1 MRQRSVMMLRILL
14 PAEVMLKQ
22 EVKKIVAE
30 AENGSFCLMPNH
42 IDFVATLAPG
52 IFAYEPVQGGQEL
65 LAMDVGTLVKKGADV
80 LVSTRNAV
88 RAPDLGKL
96 KDVVVR
102 QYDVLDEREKMVRS
116 AAAKLEASLIRRFVE
131 LK

>member
-1 MRQRSVMMLRILL
+1 MLLKILL
-14 PAEVMLKQ
+14 PAEVLLTQ

-52 IFAYEPVQGGQEL
+52 LFTYERAEGGQEV

-96 KDVVVR
+96 KQVVVQ
-102 QYDVLDEREKMVRS
+102 QYDILDEREKMVRS
-116 AAAKLEASLIRRFVE
+116 ASAKLEASLIRRFVD

>member
-1 MRQRSVMMLRILL
+1 MMLKILL
-14 PAEVMLKQ
+14 PAEILIEQ
-22 EVKKIVAE
+22 EVKKVVAE

-52 IFAYEPVQGGQEL
+52 IFTYVPVDGGQEF
-65 LAMDVGTLVKKGADV
+65 LAMDVGTLVKKGSDV

-96 KDVVVR
+96 KQVVVQ

-116 AAAKLEASLIRRFVE
+116 ASARLEASLIRRFVE

>member
-1 MRQRSVMMLRILL
+1 MLLKILL
-14 PAEVMLKQ
+14 PAEIMMEK

-52 IFAYEPVQGGQEL
+52 IFSYELAGGGQEI
-65 LAMDVGTLVKKGADV
+65 LAMDVGTLVKKGMNV
-80 LVSTRNAV
+80 LVSTRNATK
-88 RAPDLGKL
+88 AAELGKL
-96 KDVVVR
+96 KQVVVD
-102 QYDVLDEREKMVRS
+102 QYDALDEREKLVRS
-116 AAAKLEASLIRRFVE
+116 ASAKLEASLIRRFVE

>member
-1 MRQRSVMMLRILL
+1 MMLKILL

-42 IDFVATLAPG
+42 IDFVATLSPG
-52 IFAYEPVQGGQEL
+52 IFTYEPASGGQEI
-65 LAMDVGTLVKKGADV
+65 LAMDVGTLVKKGSDV

-96 KDVVVR
+96 KQVVVQ

-116 AAAKLEASLIRRFVE
+116 ASARLEASLIRRFVE

>member
-1 MRQRSVMMLRILL
+1 MMLKILL
-14 PAEVMLKQ
+14 PAEILMQL

-52 IFAYEPVQGGQEL
+52 LFTYEKAEGGLEI
-65 LAMDVGTLVKKGADV
+65 LAMDVGTLVKKGAEV

-96 KDVVVR
+96 KQVVMQ
-102 QYDVLDEREKMVRS
+102 QYDILDEREKMVRS
-116 AAAKLEASLIRRFVE
+116 ASAKLEASLIRRFVE

>member
-1 MRQRSVMMLRILL
+1 MMLKILL
-14 PAEVMLKQ
+14 PAEVLVTQ
-22 EVKKIVAE
+22 EVKKIIAE

-42 IDFVATLAPG
+42 IDFTATLAPG
-52 IFAYEPVQGGQEL
+52 IFTYEPVAGGKEV
-65 LAMDVGTLVKKGADV
+65 LAMDVGTLVKKGSNV

-96 KDVVVR
+96 KQVVVE
-102 QYDVLDEREKMVRS
+102 QYDVLDEREKLVRS
-116 AAAKLEASLIRRFVE
+116 ASARLEASLIRRFVE

>member
-1 MRQRSVMMLRILL
+1 MMLKILL

-52 IFAYEPVQGGQEL
+52 IFTYEPLGGGQEL

-116 AAAKLEASLIRRFVE
+116 AAARLEASLIRRFVE

>member
-1 MRQRSVMMLRILL
+1 MMLKILL
-14 PAEVMLKQ
+14 PAEILIEQ

-52 IFAYEPVQGGQEL
+52 LFTYERAEGGQEL

-96 KDVVVR
+96 KQVVVQ
-102 QYDVLDEREKMVRS
+102 QYDILDEREKMVRS
-116 AAAKLEASLIRRFVE
+116 ASAKLEASLIRRFVE

>member
-1 MRQRSVMMLRILL
+1 MLLKILL
-14 PAEVMLKQ
+14 PAEILLEL

-42 IDFVATLAPG
+42 TDFVATLAPG
-52 IFAYEPVQGGQEL
+52 LFTYDKAEGGKEL
-65 LAMDVGTLVKKGADV
+65 LAMDVGTLVKKGSNV

-96 KDVVVR
+96 KQVVVE
-102 QYDVLDEREKMVRS
+102 QYDILDEREKMVRS
-116 AAAKLEASLIRRFVE
+116 ASAKLEASLIRRFVE

>member
-1 MRQRSVMMLRILL
+1 MMLKILL
-14 PAEVMLKQ
+14 PAEIMMEI

-52 IFAYEPVQGGQEL
+52 IFSYEPVEGSGTQL

-88 RAPDLGKL
+88 KAPDLGKL
-96 KDVVVR
+96 KEVVVR
-102 QYDVLDEREKMVRS
+102 QYEVLDEREKLVRS
-116 AAAKLEASLIRRFVE
+116 ASAKLEASLIRRFME

>member
-1 MRQRSVMMLRILL
+1 MLLKILL
-14 PAEVMLKQ
+14 PAEVLLVE
-22 EVKKIVAE
+22 EVKKIIAE

-42 IDFVATLAPG
+42 IDFVATLAPC
-52 IFAYEPVQGGQEL
+52 IFQFEKAMGGQEL

-88 RAPDLGKL
+88 KAPDLGKL
-96 KDVVVR
+96 KEVVVQ
-102 QYDVLDEREKMVRS
+102 QYDILDEREKMVRS

>member
-1 MRQRSVMMLRILL
+1 MLLKILL
-14 PAEVMLKQ
+14 PAEVLLVE
-22 EVKKIVAE
+22 EVKKIIAE

-52 IFAYEPVQGGQEL
+52 IFQFEKAMGGQEL

-88 RAPDLGKL
+88 KAPDLGKL
-96 KDVVVR
+96 KEVVVQ
-102 QYDVLDEREKMVRS
+102 QYDILDEREKMVRS

>member
-1 MRQRSVMMLRILL
+1 MMLKILL
-14 PAEVMLKQ
+14 LAEILIEQ

-52 IFAYEPVQGGQEL
+52 LFTYERAEGGQEV

-80 LVSTRNAV
+80 FVSTRNAV

-96 KDVVVR
+96 KQVVVQ
-102 QYDVLDEREKMVRS
+102 QYDILDEREKMVRS
-116 AAAKLEASLIRRFVE
+116 ASAKLEASLIRRFVD

>member
-1 MRQRSVMMLRILL
+1 MMLKILL
-14 PAEVMLKQ
+14 PAEILIEQ
-22 EVKKIVAE
+22 EVKKVVAE

-52 IFAYEPVQGGQEL
+52 LFTYERAEGGQEL

-96 KDVVVR
+96 KQVVVQ
-102 QYDVLDEREKMVRS
+102 QYDILDEREKMVRS
-116 AAAKLEASLIRRFVE
+116 ASAKLEASLIRRFVE

>member
-1 MRQRSVMMLRILL
+1 MMLKILL
-14 PAEVMLKQ
+14 PAEILMER

-42 IDFVATLAPG
+42 IDFTATLAPG
-52 IFAYEPVQGGQEL
+52 IFSFVPVEGGQEL
-65 LAMDVGTLVKKGADV
+65 LAMDVGTLVKKGSDV
-80 LVSTRNAV
+80 FVSTRNAV

-96 KDVVVR
+96 KQVVME

-116 AAAKLEASLIRRFVE
+116 ASAKLEASLIRRFVE

>member
-1 MRQRSVMMLRILL
+1 MMLRILL

-52 IFAYEPVQGGQEL
+52 IFAYEPLQGGQEL

>member
-1 MRQRSVMMLRILL
+1 MLLKILL
-14 PAEVMLKQ
+14 PAEILMQL

-52 IFAYEPVQGGQEL
+52 LFTYEKAEGGQEIM
-65 LAMDVGTLVKKGADV
+65 AMDVGTLVKKGSDV

-96 KDVVVR
+96 KQVVMQ
-102 QYDVLDEREKMVRS
+102 QYDILDEREKMVRS
-116 AAAKLEASLIRRFVE
+116 ASAKLEASMIRRFVE

>member
-1 MRQRSVMMLRILL
+1 MLLKILL
-14 PAEVMLKQ
+14 PAEILMEL

-42 IDFVATLAPG
+42 TDFVATLAPG
-52 IFAYEPVQGGQEL
+52 LFTYEKAEGGKEL
-65 LAMDVGTLVKKGADV
+65 LAMDVGTLVKKGSDV

-96 KDVVVR
+96 KQVVIE
-102 QYDVLDEREKMVRS
+102 QYDILDEREKMVRS
-116 AAAKLEASLIRRFVE
+116 ASAKLEASLIRRFVE

>member
-1 MRQRSVMMLRILL
+1 MLLKILL
-14 PAEVMLKQ
+14 PAEILMEL

-42 IDFVATLAPG
+42 TDFVATLAPG
-52 IFAYEPVQGGQEL
+52 LFTYERVEGGKEL
-65 LAMDVGTLVKKGADV
+65 LAMDVGTLVKKGAHV

-88 RAPDLGKL
+88 RATDLGKL
-96 KDVVVR
+96 KQVVME
-102 QYDVLDEREKMVRS
+102 QYDILDEREKMVRS
-116 AAAKLEASLIRRFVE
+116 ASAKLEASLIRRFVE

>member
-1 MRQRSVMMLRILL
+1 
-14 PAEVMLKQ
+14 
-22 EVKKIVAE
+22 
-30 AENGSFCLMPNH
+30 
-42 IDFVATLAPG
+42 
-52 IFAYEPVQGGQEL
+52 
-65 LAMDVGTLVKKGADV
+65 MDVGTLVKKGSEV

-96 KDVVVR
+96 KQVVVQ

-116 AAAKLEASLIRRFVE
+116 AGARLEASLIRRFVE

>member
-1 MRQRSVMMLRILL
+1 MMLKILL
-14 PAEVMLKQ
+14 PAEILMQL

-52 IFAYEPVQGGQEL
+52 IFIYEKAEGGQEI
-65 LAMDVGTLVKKGADV
+65 LAMDVGTLVKKGSDV

-96 KDVVVR
+96 KQVVMQ
-102 QYDVLDEREKMVRS
+102 QYDILDEREKMVRS
-116 AAAKLEASLIRRFVE
+116 ASAKLEASLIRRFVE

>member
-1 MRQRSVMMLRILL
+1 MMLKILL
-14 PAEVMLKQ
+14 PAEILIEQ
-22 EVKKIVAE
+22 EVKKIIAE

-52 IFAYEPVQGGQEL
+52 LFTYERAEGGQEL

-96 KDVVVR
+96 KQVVVE
-102 QYDVLDEREKMVRS
+102 QYEILDEREKMVRS
-116 AAAKLEASLIRRFVE
+116 ASAKLEASLIRRFVE

>member
-1 MRQRSVMMLRILL
+1 MMLKILL
-14 PAEVMLKQ
+14 PAEILLEQ

-52 IFAYEPVQGGQEL
+52 LFTYEKAEGGQEIM
-65 LAMDVGTLVKKGADV
+65 AMDVGTLVKKGSDV

-96 KDVVVR
+96 KQVVVK
-102 QYDVLDEREKMVRS
+102 QYDILDEREKMVRS
-116 AAAKLEASLIRRFVE
+116 ASAKLEASLIRRFVE

>member
-1 MRQRSVMMLRILL
+1 MMLKILL
-14 PAEVMLKQ
+14 PAEILIEQ

-52 IFAYEPVQGGQEL
+52 LFTYERTEGGQEI

-96 KDVVVR
+96 KQVVVE
-102 QYDVLDEREKMVRS
+102 QYDILDEREKMVRS
-116 AAAKLEASLIRRFVE
+116 ASAKLEASLIRRFVE

>member
-1 MRQRSVMMLRILL
+1 MLLKILL
-14 PAEVMLKQ
+14 PAEVMMEQ

-52 IFAYEPVQGGQEL
+52 IFTYELAEGGQEI
-65 LAMDVGTLVKKGADV
+65 LAMDVGTLVKKGMNV

-88 RAPDLGKL
+88 KAPDLGKL
-96 KDVVVR
+96 KQVVVA
-102 QYDVLDEREKMVRS
+102 QYEVLDEREKMVRS
-116 AAAKLEASLIRRFVE
+116 ASAKLEASMIRRFME

>member
-1 MRQRSVMMLRILL
+1 MLLKILL
-14 PAEVMLKQ
+14 PAEVLMEQ
-22 EVKKIVAE
+22 EVKKIIAE

-52 IFAYEPVQGGQEL
+52 IFSYELVDGGQEL
-65 LAMDVGTLVKKGADV
+65 LAMDVGTLVKKGSDV

-96 KDVVVR
+96 KQVVVE
-102 QYDVLDEREKMVRS
+102 QYDTLDDREKLVRS
-116 AAAKLEASLIRRFVE
+116 ASAKLEASLIRRFVE

>member
-1 MRQRSVMMLRILL
+1 MLLKILL
-14 PAEVMLKQ
+14 PAEILLEQ

-42 IDFVATLAPG
+42 IDFVATLSPG
-52 IFAYEPVQGGQEL
+52 LFTYERAEGGQEIM
-65 LAMDVGTLVKKGADV
+65 AMDVGTLVKKGSDV

-88 RAPDLGKL
+88 RALDLGKL
-96 KDVVVR
+96 KQVVVE
-102 QYDVLDEREKMVRS
+102 QYDILDEREKMVRS
-116 AAAKLEASLIRRFVE
+116 ASAKLEASLIRRFVE

>member
-1 MRQRSVMMLRILL
+1 MLLKILL

-52 IFAYEPVQGGQEL
+52 IFTYEPVQGGQEL
-65 LAMDVGTLVKKGADV
+65 LAMDVGTLVKKGPNV

-96 KDVVVR
+96 KQVVVQ

-116 AAAKLEASLIRRFVE
+116 AGARLEASLIRRFVE

>member
-1 MRQRSVMMLRILL
+1 MMLKILL
-14 PAEVMLKQ
+14 PAEVMLTQ
-22 EVKKIVAE
+22 EVNKIVAE

-52 IFAYEPVQGGQEL
+52 IFTYDPASGGHEI
-65 LAMDVGTLVKKGADV
+65 LAMDVGTLVKKGSEV

-96 KDVVVR
+96 KEVVIQ

-116 AAAKLEASLIRRFVE
+116 AAARLEASLIRRFVE

>member
-1 MRQRSVMMLRILL
+1 MMHKILL
-14 PAEVMLKQ
+14 PAEVLLTQ
-22 EVKKIVAE
+22 EVTKIVAE

-52 IFAYEPVQGGQEL
+52 IFTYVPVSGGQEL
-65 LAMDVGTLVKKGADV
+65 LAMDVGTLIKKGSDV

-96 KDVVVR
+96 KEVVVQ

-116 AAAKLEASLIRRFVE
+116 ASARLEASLIRRFVE

>member
-1 MRQRSVMMLRILL
+1 MMLKILL
-14 PAEVMLKQ
+14 PAEILLEL

-42 IDFVATLAPG
+42 IDFVATLSPG
-52 IFAYEPVQGGQEL
+52 LFTYEKAEGGQEIM
-65 LAMDVGTLVKKGADV
+65 AMDVGTLVKKGSDV

-96 KDVVVR
+96 KQVIVQ
-102 QYDVLDEREKMVRS
+102 QYDILDEREKMVRS
-116 AAAKLEASLIRRFVE
+116 ASAKLEASLIRRFVE

>member
-1 MRQRSVMMLRILL
+1 MMLKILL
-14 PAEVMLKQ
+14 PAEILVEQ

-52 IFAYEPVQGGQEL
+52 LFTYERAEGGQEL

-96 KDVVVR
+96 KQVVVQ
-102 QYDVLDEREKMVRS
+102 QYDILDEREKMVRS
-116 AAAKLEASLIRRFVE
+116 ASAKLEASLIRRFVE

>member
-1 MRQRSVMMLRILL
+1 MMLKILL
-14 PAEVMLKQ
+14 PAEVMLTQ
-22 EVKKIVAE
+22 EVKKIIAE

-52 IFAYEPVQGGQEL
+52 IFTYEPVGGGQEF
-65 LAMDVGTLVKKGADV
+65 LAMDVGTLVKKGSDV

-96 KDVVVR
+96 KQVVVEK
-102 QYDVLDEREKMVRS
+102 YDILDDPVFT
-116 AAAKLEASLIRRFVE
+116 KLRKYVIALDFWLIAR
-131 LK
+131 

>member
-1 MRQRSVMMLRILL
+1 MLLKILL
-14 PAEVMLKQ
+14 PAEIMLEQ

-52 IFAYEPVQGGQEL
+52 IFTYETIGGIQEL
-65 LAMDVGTLVKKGADV
+65 LAMDVGTLVKKGNDV

-96 KDVVVR
+96 KQVVIE
-102 QYDVLDEREKMVRS
+102 QYEILDEREKMVRS
-116 AAAKLEASLIRRFVE
+116 TSAKLEASLIRRFME

>member
-1 MRQRSVMMLRILL
+1 MMLKILL
-14 PAEVMLKQ
+14 PAEVMMTK

-52 IFAYEPVQGGQEL
+52 IFTYEPVDGKPEL

-88 RAPDLGKL
+88 RASDLGKL
-96 KDVVVR
+96 KEVVVR

-116 AAAKLEASLIRRFVE
+116 AAARLEASLIRRFVE

>member
-1 MRQRSVMMLRILL
+1 MMLKILL
-14 PAEVMLKQ
+14 PAEILIEQ

-52 IFAYEPVQGGQEL
+52 LFTYERAEGGQEV

-80 LVSTRNAV
+80 FVSTRNAV

-96 KDVVVR
+96 KQVVVQ
-102 QYDVLDEREKMVRS
+102 QYDILDEREKMVRS
-116 AAAKLEASLIRRFVE
+116 ASAKLEASLIRRLVE

>member
-1 MRQRSVMMLRILL
+1 MMLKILL
-14 PAEVMLKQ
+14 PAEILIQQ

-52 IFAYEPVQGGQEL
+52 LFTYERTEGGQEV

-96 KDVVVR
+96 KQVVVQ
-102 QYDVLDEREKMVRS
+102 QYDILDEREKMVRS
-116 AAAKLEASLIRRFVE
+116 ASAKLEASMIRRFVD

>member
-1 MRQRSVMMLRILL
+1 MMLKILL
-14 PAEVMLKQ
+14 PAEVLLTQ
-22 EVKKIVAE
+22 EVRKIVAE

-52 IFAYEPVQGGQEL
+52 IFSYEPASGGQEL
-65 LAMDVGTLVKKGADV
+65 LAMDVGTLVKKGQNV

-96 KDVVVR
+96 KEVVVR

-116 AAAKLEASLIRRFVE
+116 AAAKLEASLIRKFVE

>member
-1 MRQRSVMMLRILL
+1 MMLKILL
-14 PAEVMLKQ
+14 PAEILIQQ

-52 IFAYEPVQGGQEL
+52 LFTYERAEGGQEI

-96 KDVVVR
+96 KQVVVQ
-102 QYDVLDEREKMVRS
+102 QYDILDEREKMVRS
-116 AAAKLEASLIRRFVE
+116 ASAKLEASMVRRFVD